1 MMMHAKGIAETKK
14 WDEKP
19 YDEFEGGRKLTRAS
33 VTQSFTGGIEGEGA
47 VEYLM
52 AYPNENSASYVG
64 LQKVTGRLGG
74 RAGSFVL
81 QLSGSYDG
89 EMARATWLV
98 VVGSGTGE
106 LQGLRG
112 EGDFRAPHGSQASY
126 TLDYEFES

>member
-1 MMMHAKGIAETKK
+1 MTTHAKGIAETKS

-33 VTQSFTGGIEGEGA
+33 VTQSFQGDIEGDGA

-64 LQKVTGRLGG
+64 LQKIMGRLGG
-74 RAGSFVL
+74 RSGSFVL

-89 EMARATWLV
+89 EMARCTWFV
-98 VVGSGTGE
+98 VAGSGTGE

-112 EGDFRAPHGSQASY
+112 EGGFRAPHGSQASY
-126 TLDYEFES
+126 TLDYDFE